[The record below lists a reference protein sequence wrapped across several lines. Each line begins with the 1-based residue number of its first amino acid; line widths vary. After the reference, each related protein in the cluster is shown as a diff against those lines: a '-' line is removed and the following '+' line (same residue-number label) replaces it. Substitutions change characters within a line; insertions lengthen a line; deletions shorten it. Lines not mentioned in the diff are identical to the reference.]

1 MTQIGLECFFDSII
15 TWLISSKIIKIENFS
30 SFVLSYS
37 HKLLKRKLMDD
48 MINRHD
54 SIAEE
59 NIEPNGRPAKDQFE
73 EWSGEVADRADD
85 VFKNDKKDGP
95 IKDPFFAIYAKKRK
109 SDLSGYY
116 LIVIS
121 ICIFLGISSTPYFF
135 LNIAL
140 ALCTEV
146 SLEGLRLDTIIAFFL
161 IVWLGADN
169 CWILASSCSTA

>member
-59 NIEPNGRPAKDQFE
+59 NMRNEKSFLVECQIR
-73 EWSGEVADRADD
+73 
-85 VFKNDKKDGP
+85 VFLYDID
-95 IKDPFFAIYAKKRK
+95 
-109 SDLSGYY
+109 
-116 LIVIS
+116 
-121 ICIFLGISSTPYFF
+121 
-135 LNIAL
+135 
-140 ALCTEV
+140 
-146 SLEGLRLDTIIAFFL
+146 
-161 IVWLGADN
+161 
-169 CWILASSCSTA
+169 

>member
-15 TWLISSKIIKIENFS
+15 TWLISSKIIKIENFY
-30 SFVLSYS
+30 SFVLYYS

-95 IKDPFFAIYAKKRK
+95 IKNREKRIKEMDEVIKK
-109 SDLSGYY
+109 DL
-116 LIVIS
+116 
-121 ICIFLGISSTPYFF
+121 
-135 LNIAL
+135 
-140 ALCTEV
+140 E
-146 SLEGLRLDTIIAFFL
+146 
-161 IVWLGADN
+161 
-169 CWILASSCSTA
+169 